1 MKKEELFMKKKFM
14 AMTLGLVMALSL
26 VACGGGSD
34 SGSST
39 TKETAAAESGES
51 TNAGSNTVVVAMGSG
66 FSTLDPGYVYEKY
79 PPLIVNACYETLFKF
94 YDNDGAAE
102 PCLVDTYEFSEDG
115 MTLTVTLKDGI
126 TFASGNPM
134 TSADVLFSINR
145 CKNLQ
150 GNPSFICDTIESMEA
165 PDEKTV
171 VFHLTQ
177 PDSAI
182 LSKLTYSSTA
192 VLDSEVVKANGG
204 TDAEDASTTD
214 TAQSYLDTTSAGSGM
229 YVMASYTPDEEVVLE
244 KNPNYWGEATNVD
257 KYIIKIQPDSNTQMM
272 TLSTGDV
279 DVAMNMTD
287 DTMAELAGAE
297 NVEIING
304 ATKTVG
310 FVMMNMNEEYGGPV
324 SDPTVQKAI
333 RKALDYTGIQT
344 IIGEGTLTPYSII
357 QSGFMG
363 SKGERAADYTN
374 LEEAKALLAEA
385 GYADGFDVDLTVCDL
400 DMEGVALTDLAQ
412 KVKDDLS
419 QIGINVNIV
428 SQPWAAGYG
437 DDYRD
442 GKLGFTVMYW
452 GTDYNDPNVQLE
464 FLPGANV
471 GLRAGWTAEMDPELA
486 ALYQEAMKATDNDA
500 RIAVLEQIQDM
511 TYEDGPFIM
520 IAQAPAH
527 IGFNTRLSGVAI
539 SDPYALDLTLINIK

>member
-1 MKKEELFMKKKFM
+1 MKKKFM

-51 TNAGSNTVVVAMGSG
+51 ANAGSNTVVVAMGSG

-94 YDNDGAAE
+94 YDNEGAAE
-102 PCLVDTYEFSEDG
+102 PCLVDTYEFSEDAL
-115 MTLTVTLKDGI
+115 TLTVTLKDGI

-134 TSADVLFSINR
+134 TSADVMFSINR

-204 TDAEDASTTD
+204 TDAEDAATAD
-214 TAQSYLDTTSAGSGM
+214 TAQAYLDTTSAGSGM
-229 YVMASYTPDEEVVLE
+229 YVMTSYTPDEEVVLE
-244 KNPNYWGEATNVD
+244 KNQNYWGEATNVD
-257 KYIIKIQPDSNTQMM
+257 KFIIKIQPDSNTQMM

-287 DTMAELAGAE
+287 DTMAELAGVE
-297 NVEIING
+297 NVEMING

-363 SKGERAADYTN
+363 SKGEREADYAN

-464 FLPGANV
+464 FLPGASV
-471 GLRAGWTAEMDPELA
+471 GLRAGWTTEMDPELT

-527 IGFNTRLSGVAI
+527 IGYNTRLEGVAI
-539 SDPYALDLTLINIK
+539 SDPYALDLTLIHIK

>member
-1 MKKEELFMKKKFM
+1 MKKKFM

-51 TNAGSNTVVVAMGSG
+51 ANAGSNTVVVAMGSG

-94 YDNDGAAE
+94 YDNEGAAE
-102 PCLVDTYEFSEDG
+102 PCLADTYEFSEDAL
-115 MTLTVTLKDGI
+115 TLTVTLKDGI

-134 TSADVLFSINR
+134 TSADVMFSINR

-204 TDAEDASTTD
+204 TDAEDAATAD
-214 TAQSYLDTTSAGSGM
+214 TAQAYLDTTSAGSGM
-229 YVMASYTPDEEVVLE
+229 YVMTSYTPDEEVVLE
-244 KNPNYWGEATNVD
+244 KNQNYWGEATNVD
-257 KYIIKIQPDSNTQMM
+257 KFIIKIQPDSNTQMM

-287 DTMAELAGAE
+287 DTMAELAGVE
-297 NVEIING
+297 NVEMING

-363 SKGERAADYTN
+363 SKGEREADYAN

-464 FLPGANV
+464 FLPGASV
-471 GLRAGWTAEMDPELA
+471 GLRAGWTTEMDPELA

-527 IGFNTRLSGVAI
+527 IGYNTRLEGVAI
-539 SDPYALDLTLINIK
+539 SDPYALDLTLIHIK

>member
-1 MKKEELFMKKKFM
+1 
-14 AMTLGLVMALSL
+14 MALSL
-26 VACGGGSD
+26 VGCGGGSD
-34 SGSST
+34 SGSTT

-51 TNAGSNTVVVAMGSG
+51 TEAGSNTVVVAMGAG

-79 PPLIVNACYETLFKF
+79 PPVIITACYETLFKF
-94 YDNDGAAE
+94 YDNESAAE

-115 MTLTVTLKDGI
+115 QTLTVTLKDGI
-126 TFASGNPM
+126 KFASGNPM

-182 LSKLTYSSTA
+182 LSKLTYSA
-192 VLDSEVVKANGG
+192 LAILDSEVVKANGG
-204 TDAEDASTTD
+204 TDAEDAAAAD
-214 TAQSYLDTTSAGSGM
+214 TAQAYLDTTSAGSGM
-229 YVMASYTPDEEVVLE
+229 YVMTSYTPDEEVILE
-244 KNPNYWGEATNVD
+244 KNANYWGEGTNVD

-272 TLSTGDV
+272 TLSTGDI

-287 DTMAELAGAE
+287 DTMAELANAE
-297 NVEIING
+297 NVEIINA

-344 IIGEGTLTPYSII
+344 IVGEGTLTPYSII
-357 QSGFMG
+357 QDGFMG
-363 SKGERAADYTN
+363 SKGDREADYTN
-374 LEEAKALLAEA
+374 LEEAKALLTEA

-464 FLPGANV
+464 FLPGASV
-471 GLRAGWTAEMDPELA
+471 GLRAGWTAEMNSELA
-486 ALYQEAMKATDNDA
+486 GLYQEAMNATDNDA
-500 RIAVLEQIQDM
+500 RIAVLEKIQDM

-527 IGFNTRLSGVAI
+527 IGYNTRLSGVAI

>member
-1 MKKEELFMKKKFM
+1 MKKKFM

-39 TKETAAAESGES
+39 TKETAAAESRES
-51 TNAGSNTVVVAMGSG
+51 ANAGSNTVVVAMGSG

-94 YDNDGAAE
+94 YDNEGAAE
-102 PCLVDTYEFSEDG
+102 PCLADTYEFSEDAL
-115 MTLTVTLKDGI
+115 TLTVTLKDGI

-134 TSADVLFSINR
+134 TSADVMFSINR

-204 TDAEDASTTD
+204 TDAEDAATAD
-214 TAQSYLDTTSAGSGM
+214 TAQAYLDTTSAGSGM
-229 YVMASYTPDEEVVLE
+229 YVMTSYTPDEEVVLE
-244 KNPNYWGEATNVD
+244 KNQNYWGEATNVD
-257 KYIIKIQPDSNTQMM
+257 KFIIKIQPDSNTQMM

-287 DTMAELAGAE
+287 DTMAELAGVE
-297 NVEIING
+297 NVEMING

-363 SKGERAADYTN
+363 SKGEREADYAN

-464 FLPGANV
+464 FLPGASV
-471 GLRAGWTAEMDPELA
+471 GLRAGWTTEMDPELA

-527 IGFNTRLSGVAI
+527 IGYNTRLEGVAI
-539 SDPYALDLTLINIK
+539 SDPYALDLTLIHIK